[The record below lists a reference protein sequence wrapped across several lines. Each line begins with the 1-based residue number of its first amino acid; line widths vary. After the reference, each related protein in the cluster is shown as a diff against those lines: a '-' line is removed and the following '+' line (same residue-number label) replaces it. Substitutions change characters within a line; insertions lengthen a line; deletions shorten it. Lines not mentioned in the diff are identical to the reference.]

1 MCGVSLSVR
10 FNSNLITIWNRDG
23 TNQKSIDGI
32 LSVMHE
38 KISPNLKLKDGS
50 WYYKKHSEHAGFNE
64 VVAKAREA
72 RLAKEAD
79 EAKGVDDG
87 KIVEAEVK
95 EDEGNK
101 ALLQESEG
109 VEIEDLVGK

>member
-1 MCGVSLSVR
+1 ML
-10 FNSNLITIWNRDG
+10 D
-23 TNQKSIDGI
+23 Q
-32 LSVMHE
+32 
-38 KISPNLKLKDGS
+38 ISPELKLKDGS

-79 EAKGVDDG
+79 EAKVVDDG

-101 ALLQESEG
+101 ALLQDAEG

>member
-1 MCGVSLSVR
+1 ML
-10 FNSNLITIWNRDG
+10 D
-23 TNQKSIDGI
+23 
-32 LSVMHE
+32 
-38 KISPNLKLKDGS
+38 KISPNLKLKEGS

-64 VVAKAREA
+64 VIGKAREA

-79 EAKGVDDG
+79 KAKLVDDD

-101 ALLQESEG
+101 ALLQEAEG
-109 VEIEDLVGK
+109 VEIEDLEGN

>member
-1 MCGVSLSVR
+1 M
-10 FNSNLITIWNRDG
+10 RD
-23 TNQKSIDGI
+23 Q
-32 LSVMHE
+32 
-38 KISPNLKLKDGS
+38 ISPKLKLKDGS

-72 RLAKEAD
+72 RLAQEAD
-79 EAKGVDDG
+79 VAKAVDDG

-101 ALLQESEG
+101 ALLQDAEG